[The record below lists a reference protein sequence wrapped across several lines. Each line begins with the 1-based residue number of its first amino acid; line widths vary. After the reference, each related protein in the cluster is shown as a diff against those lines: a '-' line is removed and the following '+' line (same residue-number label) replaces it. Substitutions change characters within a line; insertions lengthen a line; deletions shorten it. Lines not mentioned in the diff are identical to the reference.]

1 MREFKINEFITLKLI
16 ERETK
21 IFIND
26 QYFDQCK
33 FLLFNILVEEITR
46 FDEIRSIDDIAD
58 MLNWTEDGQ
67 QNVKYEIEP
76 ETEFWAHC
84 SNMQVWVEH
93 DYDTRLLYSNLAFPL
108 LKKLTEIGDPVARR
122 VFKEEIAIRLESGA
136 KNVFWFLLEGDYLQF
151 LTKEELTTLFTPDLI
166 KKLLVQHRYEREN
179 VTYPLIDG
187 LKKHIPGII
196 DILGGIILD
205 PNIDIGVRTTL
216 HNIGIFRYFSRSIRD
231 KSIKIYTS
239 KIKDYIFKG
248 DIETFTKL
256 YKYHNFKL
264 FHLFNAEDWLD
275 ILNNPD
281 LNLFQ
286 FLKQIEDISQEK
298 DKLWGIEF
306 SRKSYEFQKLFS
318 SNLLIPFREKIIHSI
333 KTENLEAIS
342 FFIEIYSGVFFPPLE
357 MHELFREHFK
367 IFLQASSMVRIDD
380 YFTDMLK
387 KVYYENPEKYST
399 QIYELLVDWSHPK
412 GDLIKLLRNQGFFRN
427 LEDERLEI
435 IAKNNNDL
443 KLFLKNLSINKFEEV
458 EPNQALILAK
468 IEKIMK
474 LEMKSFIPDE
484 HPSSI
489 NLDLRYFA
497 ESGDVKILKIAY
509 CKLEDIHLKKIM
521 RHLKKLNKLEIL
533 ELNHN
538 DLTIIPEE
546 IGVLLSLKELAL
558 FYNSLTSVPDSIGN
572 LENLEILDLSYNRLS
587 SLPESICNLKSLKKI
602 NLYKNHQIE
611 EFPLNIGNLKNL
623 ESLILWECKIRCLP
637 DTITQLKSLKELNL
651 WDNPIDRLPN
661 NFGDLMSLEYLYIC
675 DTNIKYL
682 PSSFKRLANIKKLY
696 LSNKYGRDLNKL
708 RQFLEPVIN
717 RKNLFISIY
726 KGGFES
732 YTIHD
737 IYDGKF
743 SNKSS
748 I

>member
-1 MREFKINEFITLKLI
+1 MREFKINEYITLKLI

-46 FDEIRSIDDIAD
+46 FDEIKSIDDIAD

-93 DYDTRLLYSNLAFPL
+93 DYDTRLLHSNLAFPL

-122 VFKEEIAIRLESGA
+122 VFKEEIGLRLESGA

-151 LTKEELTTLFTPDLI
+151 LTKEEFATLFTPDLI
-166 KKLLVQHRYEREN
+166 KKLLVHHRYEREN

-187 LKKHIPGII
+187 LKKHIPRII

-216 HNIGIFRYFSRSIRD
+216 HNIGIFRYFSRSVRD

-256 YKYHNFKL
+256 YKYHDFKL
-264 FHLFNAEDWLD
+264 FRLLNAEDWSE
-275 ILNNPD
+275 IINNPD
-281 LNLFQ
+281 FNLFQ
-286 FLKQIEDISQEK
+286 FLKQIEDISQDK

-333 KTENLEAIS
+333 KTKNLEAIS
-342 FFIEIYSGVFFPPLE
+342 FFIEIYSDVYFPPPE
-357 MHELFREHFK
+357 MHEFFREHFK
-367 IFLQASSMVRIDD
+367 TFLQASSIVQIDD

-387 KVYYENPEKYST
+387 EVYYENPEKYST

-412 GDLIKLLRNQGFFRN
+412 GDLVKLLRNKGFFRN
-427 LEDERLEI
+427 LEDERLEF
-435 IAKNNNDL
+435 IAKKNKSL
-443 KLFLKNLSINKFEEV
+443 KLFLKNFSINKFEEV

-474 LEMKSFIPDE
+474 LEMNSFIPDE
-484 HPSSI
+484 QRSSI
-489 NLDLRYFA
+489 DLDLRYLA
-497 ESGDVKILKIAY
+497 ESGNIKILRIAH

-521 RHLKKLNKLEIL
+521 RHLKELNKLEIL

-546 IGVLLSLKELAL
+546 IGVFISLKELVL
-558 FYNSLTSVPDSIGN
+558 FYNRLTSIPDSIGN
-572 LENLEILDLSYNRLS
+572 LENLEKLHLNYNRLS
-587 SLPESICNLKSLKKI
+587 SLPNS
-602 NLYKNHQIE
+602 
-611 EFPLNIGNLKNL
+611 IGNLRSLKELFLNYNNL
-623 ESLILWECKIRCLP
+623 RFLPES
-637 DTITQLKSLKELNL
+637 ITQLKSLKSL
-651 WDNPIDRLPN
+651 DFMYNPIEKLPD
-661 NFGDLMSLEYLYIC
+661 NFIDLKSLEYLNITE
-675 DTNIKYL
+675 TNISHL
-682 PSSFKRLANIKKLY
+682 PLSFQR
-696 LSNKYGRDLNKL
+696 S
-708 RQFLEPVIN
+708 
-717 RKNLFISIY
+717 
-726 KGGFES
+726 ES
-732 YTIHD
+732 YRNSMR
-737 IYDGKF
+737 IYSYKKG
-743 SNKSS
+743 
-748 I
+748 IG